1 MSLGKKFLITARR
14 HRRRERTRYTTVT
27 YLDDV
32 PRAEVAKTEGEK
44 RKNKRTGKKEER
56 KIETKKGNGNET
68 KRNETNQKK
77 KEKKRRNKRIGKTA
91 VFAELREILKYEDN
105 RFPAGCEEEACSVE
119 LQVGG
124 SVSTHLCLLYSP
136 VL

>member
-1 MSLGKKFLITARR
+1 M
-14 HRRRERTRYTTVT
+14 
-27 YLDDV
+27 
-32 PRAEVAKTEGEK
+32 
-44 RKNKRTGKKEER
+44 
-56 KIETKKGNGNET
+56 ET
-68 KRNETNQKK
+68 KRKK
-77 KEKKRRNKRIGKTA
+77 RKRRKRRNKRIGKTA

-105 RFPAGCEEEACSVE
+105 RFPAGCEEEEACSVE

>member
-1 MSLGKKFLITARR
+1 M
-14 HRRRERTRYTTVT
+14 
-27 YLDDV
+27 
-32 PRAEVAKTEGEK
+32 
-44 RKNKRTGKKEER
+44 
-56 KIETKKGNGNET
+56 ET
-68 KRNETNQKK
+68 KRNETKQTKKK